1 VFKIIKPKINMYSV
15 IKILTALSICFLV
28 IACSSDDKEKQTQPN
43 TNTAENPLI
52 VPNTTPSN
60 ATPTP
65 TGPQTIYATWVVDSV
80 NNKLIDSN
88 HYSNLGTPYFNF
100 DSGKKTMSGHT
111 GCGGINAKLKVQG
124 DRLIFDNVVAQSQ
137 DCKTKDFEKKLVS
150 GFKSGKTTYKIVNG
164 YLHLNLGGGT
174 NLVLRKI
181 S

>member
-1 VFKIIKPKINMYSV
+1 MYSI

-28 IACSSDDKEKQTQPN
+28 FACSSDDKEKEIQPTS

-52 VPNTTPSN
+52 APNPTPST
-60 ATPTP
+60 ATPTT

-88 HYSNLGTPYFNF
+88 YYSSMGKPYFDFNLE
-100 DSGKKTMSGHT
+100 KKSMSGHT

-124 DRLIFDNVVAQSQ
+124 NKLIFDNLVAASQ
-137 DCKTKDFEKKLVS
+137 DCKTKDFEKKLVA
-150 GFKSGKTTYKIVNG
+150 GFKSGKTTYKISNG
-164 YLHLNLGGGT
+164 YLHLNISSG
-174 NLVLRKI
+174 LVLTLRKI